1 MNNKS
6 IKESI
11 SKQIQI
17 YLKKTNITKTSLGEA
32 LGVTRTSINR
42 WINCVCA
49 PEIELFPKLCE
60 ILEISIFELL
70 GLSLEDHLTKDEI
83 EILHL
88 YASSINFRILIDRYR
103 SEESFKNEIDKI
115 IEL

>member
-42 WINCVCA
+42 C
-49 PEIELFPKLCE
+49 
-60 ILEISIFELL
+60 
-70 GLSLEDHLTKDEI
+70 
-83 EILHL
+83 
-88 YASSINFRILIDRYR
+88 SSY
-103 SEESFKNEIDKI
+103 S
-115 IEL
+115 